1 MVASTSSPKTE
12 ALKALIDEIFTKRR
26 ITRQIQRELMQILLS
41 QNDLSH
47 QDQAMANQVFE
58 AIQQGRLRVV
68 D

>member
-26 ITRQIQRELMQILLS
+26 ITRQVQRELMQILLS

>member
-1 MVASTSSPKTE
+1 
-12 ALKALIDEIFTKRR
+12 
-26 ITRQIQRELMQILLS
+26 MQILLS